1 MKKIGITGSVASG
14 KSTASNYLSLKR
26 GPLFSAD
33 DAVKKLYRNKN
44 FKKLISEKLK
54 IKNVNIKENIK
65 KKIVLSKK
73 SFKKLE
79 KIIHPLVRKQMK
91 KFISKNSKK
100 KILFF
105 EIPLLIES
113 NLMGNFDLIIFI
125 KASKR
130 TRLKRF
136 VLKGGNKKIFE
147 ILNNKQLGDKKKIK
161 FCDHI
166 VTNEKNKKLLKK
178 KLSDIIR
185 LYE

>member
-113 NLMGNFDLIIFI
+113 NLMSNFDLIIFI
-125 KASKR
+125 KANKR
-130 TRLKRF
+130 IRLKRYL
-136 VLKGGNKKIFE
+136 LKGGNKKIFE
-147 ILNNKQLGDKKKIK
+147 IVNNKQLGDKKKIK

>member
-113 NLMGNFDLIIFI
+113 NLMSNFDLIIFI
-125 KASKR
+125 KANKR
-130 TRLKRF
+130 IRLKRYL
-136 VLKGGNKKIFE
+136 LKGGNKRIFE
-147 ILNNKQLGDKKKIK
+147 ILNSKQLSDKKKIK
-161 FCDHI
+161 FCDHV

-178 KLSDIIR
+178 KLSDIIKF
-185 LYE
+185 YE

>member
-14 KSTASNYLSLKR
+14 KSTASKYLSFNR

-54 IKNVNIKENIK
+54 IKNVDIIENIK
-65 KKIVLSKK
+65 KKIILNKK

-100 KILFF
+100 KNLFF

-113 NLMGNFDLIIFI
+113 KLMSNFDLIIFI
-125 KASKR
+125 KANKR
-130 TRLKRF
+130 IRLKRYL
-136 VLKGGNKKIFE
+136 LKGGNKKIFE

>member
-14 KSTASNYLSLKR
+14 KSTASKYLSFRR

-65 KKIVLSKK
+65 KKIVLNKK

-91 KFISKNSKK
+91 KFINKNLKK
-100 KILFF
+100 KTLFF

-113 NLMGNFDLIIFI
+113 KLMSNFDLIIFI
-125 KASKR
+125 KANKR
-130 TRLKRF
+130 VRLKRF
-136 VLKGGNKKIFE
+136 LLKGGNKRIFE
-147 ILNNKQLGDKKKIK
+147 ILNNKQLSDNKKIK
-161 FCDHI
+161 FCDHVVI
-166 VTNEKNKKLLKK
+166 NEKNKKLLKK

-185 LYE
+185 YE

>member
-14 KSTASNYLSLKR
+14 KSTASKYLSFKR

-54 IKNVNIKENIK
+54 IKNVDIKENIK
-65 KKIVLSKK
+65 KKIILNKK

-100 KILFF
+100 KNLFF

-113 NLMGNFDLIIFI
+113 KLMSNFDLIIFI
-125 KASKR
+125 KANKR
-130 TRLKRF
+130 IRLKRF
-136 VLKGGNKKIFE
+136 LLKGGNKRIFQ
-147 ILNNKQLGDKKKIK
+147 ILNNKQLSDKKKIK
-161 FCDHI
+161 FCDHV

>member
-14 KSTASNYLSLKR
+14 KSTASKYLSFNR

-54 IKNVNIKENIK
+54 IKNVDIKENIK
-65 KKIVLSKK
+65 KKIILNKK

-100 KILFF
+100 KNLFF

-113 NLMGNFDLIIFI
+113 KLMSNFDLIIFI
-125 KASKR
+125 KANKR
-130 TRLKRF
+130 IRLKRYL
-136 VLKGGNKKIFE
+136 LKGGNKKIFE

>member
-14 KSTASNYLSLKR
+14 KSTASKYLSFNR

-33 DAVKKLYRNKN
+33 DAVKKLYKNKN

-54 IKNVNIKENIK
+54 IKNVDIKENIK
-65 KKIVLSKK
+65 KKIILNKK

-100 KILFF
+100 KNLFF

-113 NLMGNFDLIIFI
+113 KLMSNFDLIIFI
-125 KASKR
+125 KANKR
-130 TRLKRF
+130 IRLKRF
-136 VLKGGNKKIFE
+136 LLKGGNKRIFQ
-147 ILNNKQLGDKKKIK
+147 ILNNKQLSDKKKIK
-161 FCDHI
+161 FCDHV

-178 KLSDIIR
+178 KLSDIIKF
-185 LYE
+185 YE

>member
-14 KSTASNYLSLKR
+14 KSTASKYLSFNR

-54 IKNVNIKENIK
+54 IKNVDIKENIK
-65 KKIVLSKK
+65 KKIILNKK

-100 KILFF
+100 KNLFF

-113 NLMGNFDLIIFI
+113 KLMSNFDLIIFI
-125 KASKR
+125 KANKR
-130 TRLKRF
+130 IRLKRF
-136 VLKGGNKKIFE
+136 LLKGGNKRIFQ
-147 ILNNKQLGDKKKIK
+147 ILNNKQLSDKKKIK
-161 FCDHI
+161 FCDHV

-178 KLSDIIR
+178 KLSDIIKF
-185 LYE
+185 YE

>member
-1 MKKIGITGSVASG
+1 
-14 KSTASNYLSLKR
+14 
-26 GPLFSAD
+26 
-33 DAVKKLYRNKN
+33 
-44 FKKLISEKLK
+44 
-54 IKNVNIKENIK
+54 
-65 KKIVLSKK
+65 
-73 SFKKLE
+73 
-79 KIIHPLVRKQMK
+79 MK
-91 KFISKNSKK
+91 KFIIKNSKK

-136 VLKGGNKKIFE
+136 VLKGGNKRIFKI
-147 ILNNKQLGDKKKIK
+147 LDDKQLSDSKKIK
-161 FCDHI
+161 FCDHVVI
-166 VTNEKNKKLLKK
+166 NEKNKKLLKK

>member
-113 NLMGNFDLIIFI
+113 NLMSNFDLIIFI
-125 KASKR
+125 KANKR
-130 TRLKRF
+130 IRLKRYL
-136 VLKGGNKKIFE
+136 LKGGNKKIFE

>member
-14 KSTASNYLSLKR
+14 KSTASKYLSYTK

-33 DAVKKLYRNKN
+33 EAVKKLYKNKN
-44 FKKLISEKLK
+44 FKKIISKKLK
-54 IKNVNIKENIK
+54 IKNTNIKENIK
-65 KKIVLSKK
+65 EKIVPNKK

-79 KIIHPLVRKQMK
+79 KIIHPLVRKKMK
-91 KFISKNSKK
+91 KFIIKNSKK

-136 VLKGGNKKIFE
+136 VLKGGNKRIFKI
-147 ILNNKQLGDKKKIK
+147 LDDKQLSDSKKIK
-161 FCDHI
+161 FCDHVVI
-166 VTNEKNKKLLKK
+166 NEKNKKLLKK

>member
-113 NLMGNFDLIIFI
+113 NLMSNFDLIIFI
-125 KASKR
+125 KANKR
-130 TRLKRF
+130 IRLKRF
-136 VLKGGNKKIFE
+136 LLKGGNKKIFE
-147 ILNNKQLGDKKKIK
+147 ILNSKQLSDKKKIK
-161 FCDHI
+161 FCDHVVI
-166 VTNEKNKKLLKK
+166 NEKNKKLLKK

>member
-14 KSTASNYLSLKR
+14 KSTASKYLSYKK

-33 DAVKKLYRNKN
+33 EAVKKLYKNKN
-44 FKKLISEKLK
+44 FKKIISKKLK
-54 IKNVNIKENIK
+54 IKNTNIKENIK
-65 KKIVLSKK
+65 EKIVPNKK

-79 KIIHPLVRKQMK
+79 KIIHPLVRKKMK
-91 KFISKNSKK
+91 KFIIKNSKK

-136 VLKGGNKKIFE
+136 VLKGGNKRIFKI
-147 ILNNKQLGDKKKIK
+147 LDDKQLSDSKKIK
-161 FCDHI
+161 FCDHVVI
-166 VTNEKNKKLLKK
+166 NEKNKKLLKK

>member
-14 KSTASNYLSLKR
+14 KSTASKYLSFNR

-54 IKNVNIKENIK
+54 IKNIDIKENIK
-65 KKIVLSKK
+65 KKIILNKK

-100 KILFF
+100 KNLFF

-113 NLMGNFDLIIFI
+113 KLMSNFDLIIFI
-125 KASKR
+125 KANKR
-130 TRLKRF
+130 IRLKRF
-136 VLKGGNKKIFE
+136 LLKGGNKRIFQ
-147 ILNNKQLGDKKKIK
+147 ILNNKQLSDKKKIK
-161 FCDHI
+161 FCDHV

-178 KLSDIIR
+178 KLSDIIKF
-185 LYE
+185 YE

>member
-14 KSTASNYLSLKR
+14 KSTASKYLSFKR

-113 NLMGNFDLIIFI
+113 NLMSNFDLIIFI
-125 KASKR
+125 KANKR
-130 TRLKRF
+130 IRLKRYL
-136 VLKGGNKKIFE
+136 LKGGNKKIFE

>member
-14 KSTASNYLSLKR
+14 KSTASKYLSFNR

-54 IKNVNIKENIK
+54 IKNVDIKENIK
-65 KKIVLSKK
+65 KKIILNKK

-100 KILFF
+100 KNLFF

-113 NLMGNFDLIIFI
+113 KLMSNFDLIIFI
-125 KASKR
+125 KANKR
-130 TRLKRF
+130 IRLKRF
-136 VLKGGNKKIFE
+136 LLKGGNKRIFE
-147 ILNNKQLGDKKKIK
+147 ILNNKQLSDKKKIK
-161 FCDHI
+161 FCDHV

-178 KLSDIIR
+178 KLSDIIKF
-185 LYE
+185 YE

>member
-113 NLMGNFDLIIFI
+113 NLMSNFDLIIFI
-125 KASKR
+125 KANKR
-130 TRLKRF
+130 IRLKRF
-136 VLKGGNKKIFE
+136 KKKGGSNRLFNV
-147 ILNNKQLGDKKKIK
+147 LNNKQIKDSLKVK
-161 FCDHI
+161 FCDHVI
-166 VTNEKNKKLLKK
+166 VNENNLMILKK
-178 KLSDIIR
+178 NLLDI
-185 LYE
+185 LNSYV

>member
-113 NLMGNFDLIIFI
+113 NLMSNFDLIIFI
-125 KASKR
+125 KANKR
-130 TRLKRF
+130 IRLKRYL
-136 VLKGGNKKIFE
+136 LKGGNKKIFE

-178 KLSDIIR
+178 KLSDIIKF
-185 LYE
+185 YE

>member
-14 KSTASNYLSLKR
+14 KSTASKYLSSKR

-33 DAVKKLYRNKN
+33 DAVKKLYKDKN

-54 IKNVNIKENIK
+54 IKNFNIKKNIKE
-65 KKIVLSKK
+65 KIVPNKK
-73 SFKKLE
+73 SFEKLE
-79 KIIHPLVRKQMK
+79 KIIHPLVRKKMK
-91 KFISKNSKK
+91 RFIIKNSKK

-136 VLKGGNKKIFE
+136 VLKGGNKRIFKI
-147 ILNNKQLGDKKKIK
+147 LDDKQLSDSKKIK
-161 FCDHI
+161 FCDHVVI
-166 VTNEKNKKLLKK
+166 NEKNKKLLKK
-178 KLSDIIR
+178 RLSDIIR
-185 LYE
+185 FYE

>member
-14 KSTASNYLSLKR
+14 KSTASKYLSFKR

-54 IKNVNIKENIK
+54 IKNANIKENIK
-65 KKIVLSKK
+65 KKIVFSKK

-100 KILFF
+100 KNLFF

-113 NLMGNFDLIIFI
+113 KLMSNFDLIIFI
-125 KASKR
+125 KANKR
-130 TRLKRF
+130 IRLKRF
-136 VLKGGNKKIFE
+136 LLKGGNKRIFQ
-147 ILNNKQLGDKKKIK
+147 ILNNKQLSDKKKIK
-161 FCDHI
+161 FCNHV

-178 KLSDIIR
+178 KLSDIIKF
-185 LYE
+185 YE

>member
-14 KSTASNYLSLKR
+14 KSTASKYLSFKR

-54 IKNVNIKENIK
+54 IKNVDIKENIK
-65 KKIVLSKK
+65 KKIILNKK

-100 KILFF
+100 KNLFF

-113 NLMGNFDLIIFI
+113 KLMSNFDLIIFI
-125 KASKR
+125 KANKR
-130 TRLKRF
+130 IRLKRF
-136 VLKGGNKKIFE
+136 LLKGGNKRIFQ
-147 ILNNKQLGDKKKIK
+147 ILNNKQLSDKKKIK
-161 FCDHI
+161 FCDHV

-178 KLSDIIR
+178 KLSDIIKF
-185 LYE
+185 YE

>member
-14 KSTASNYLSLKR
+14 KSTASKYLSFNR

-54 IKNVNIKENIK
+54 IKNVDIIENIK
-65 KKIVLSKK
+65 KKIILNKK

-100 KILFF
+100 KNLFF

-113 NLMGNFDLIIFI
+113 KLMSNFDLIIFI
-125 KASKR
+125 KANKR
-130 TRLKRF
+130 IRLKRF
-136 VLKGGNKKIFE
+136 LLKGGNKRIFQ
-147 ILNNKQLGDKKKIK
+147 ILNNKQLSDKKKIK
-161 FCDHI
+161 FCDHV

-178 KLSDIIR
+178 KLSDIIKF
-185 LYE
+185 YE

>member
-14 KSTASNYLSLKR
+14 KSTASKYLSFNR

-44 FKKLISEKLK
+44 FKKLVSEKLK
-54 IKNVNIKENIK
+54 IKNVDIIENIK
-65 KKIVLSKK
+65 KKIILNKK

-100 KILFF
+100 KNLFF

-113 NLMGNFDLIIFI
+113 KLMSNFDLIIFI
-125 KASKR
+125 KANKR
-130 TRLKRF
+130 IRLKRF
-136 VLKGGNKKIFE
+136 LLKGGNKRIFQ
-147 ILNNKQLGDKKKIK
+147 ILNNKQLSDKKKIK
-161 FCDHI
+161 FCDHV

-178 KLSDIIR
+178 KLSDIIKF
-185 LYE
+185 YE

>member
-14 KSTASNYLSLKR
+14 KSTASKYLSFNR

-54 IKNVNIKENIK
+54 IKNVDIIENIK
-65 KKIVLSKK
+65 KKIILNKK

-100 KILFF
+100 KNLFF

-113 NLMGNFDLIIFI
+113 KLMSNFDLIIFI
-125 KASKR
+125 KANKR
-130 TRLKRF
+130 IRLKRF
-136 VLKGGNKKIFE
+136 LLKGGNKRIFE
-147 ILNNKQLGDKKKIK
+147 ILNNKQLSDKKKIK
-161 FCDHI
+161 FCDHV

-178 KLSDIIR
+178 KLSDIIKF
-185 LYE
+185 YE

>member
-14 KSTASNYLSLKR
+14 KSTAIKYLSFNR

-44 FKKLISEKLK
+44 FKKLVSEKLK
-54 IKNVNIKENIK
+54 IKNVDIIENIK
-65 KKIVLSKK
+65 KKIILNKK

-100 KILFF
+100 KNLFF

-113 NLMGNFDLIIFI
+113 KLMSNFDLIIFI
-125 KASKR
+125 KANKR
-130 TRLKRF
+130 IRLKRF
-136 VLKGGNKKIFE
+136 LLKGGNKRIFQ
-147 ILNNKQLGDKKKIK
+147 ILNNKQLSDKKKIK
-161 FCDHI
+161 FCDHV

-178 KLSDIIR
+178 KLSDIIKF
-185 LYE
+185 YE